1 MAAGM
6 EVLMRA
12 RIMVIALLA
21 VLVLAGHGA
30 AEEAENKDEKP
41 VGGLAFVDEVQV
53 TVVNVDVYVRDRQGK
68 PVTGLTAD
76 DFKLTQDGVEMPI
89 SNFAELNAEVI
100 AQRMMEESTAAP
112 VPGDDAVESE
122 SMMPE
127 IKPIWVVLYIDNE
140 NIEALDRNRVLRRV
154 REFVVEN
161 LDEPVQMMVVSF
173 QRSPKVLQPFTSDSR
188 EVTAALRGLVKQT
201 SGREERESSRN
212 DLLRDMTEARNQDYG
227 SQVNTQEGA
236 KLDMRQRITAYA
248 AEEADTLRW
257 TLGGI
262 RQVIAMLSG
271 IEGRKSLIYVSS
283 GLPMVPGVDL
293 MHDYASTF
301 QDQSILSLSGRYD
314 QTRNF
319 HELVSLANA
328 QEVSLYSIDAAGL
341 NPLDGSEAENA
352 YSRDPTASSIGS
364 RNYTDSLVY
373 MADATGGIAVVNT
386 NDVTRGIERIAEDL
400 YNYYSLGYTVNLSGD
415 DRVHQINVE
424 LANGQNVDLR
434 FRRRFVEKSYENR
447 IQDRVFTSLV
457 VDIDDNP
464 MDIELTADAA
474 VPGSTTQ
481 WVVPMHLSIDLATIA
496 LLPVGDDLQG
506 RVVVF
511 IGARDEDGRN
521 SEVQRQEHEINL
533 PRAEYL
539 AAGRERF
546 GIDFRLI
553 LEAGR
558 NRVSVGV
565 MDPITRQASYE
576 HLTVGVP

>member
-1 MAAGM
+1 MSFR
-6 EVLMRA
+6 LMSLS
-12 RIMVIALLA
+12 LLA
-21 VLVLAGHGA
+21 ALAVAGVCA
-30 AEEAENKDEKP
+30 AEEAKDAGAEP
-41 VGGLAFVDEVQV
+41 VGGLAFVDEVRV
-53 TVVNVDVYVRDRQGK
+53 TVVNVDVYVRNRKGE
-68 PVTGLTAD
+68 PVAGLTPG
-76 DFKLTQDGVEMPI
+76 DFTVTQDGVEMPI

-100 AQRMMEESTAAP
+100 AHRMMEASTQAPGALTDTAEPDSTA
-112 VPGDDAVESE
+112 
-122 SMMPE
+122 PE

-173 QRSPKVLQPFTSDSR
+173 QRSLKVLQPFTSDSR
-188 EVTAALRGLVKQT
+188 EVTGALRGMVRVS
-201 SGREERESSRN
+201 SGREERESTRT
-212 DLLRDMTEARNQDYG
+212 DLLRDMTEASNQDYG
-227 SQVNTQEGA
+227 SQVNTQQGA
-236 KLDMRQRITAYA
+236 KMDMRQRITAYA
-248 AEEADTLRW
+248 AEEADSLRW

-271 IEGRKSLIYVSS
+271 IEGRKSLVYVSS

-319 HELVSLANA
+319 HQLASSANA

-352 YSRDPTASSIGS
+352 YSRDPSAASIGS

-373 MADATGGIAVVNT
+373 LAEATGGIAVVNT
-386 NDVTRGIERIAEDL
+386 NDVTGGMERISDDL
-400 YNYYSLGYTVNLSGD
+400 YNYYSLGYTVSASGD
-415 DRVHQINVE
+415 DRVHHIKVE
-424 LANGQNVDLR
+424 LTDKQNYDLR
-434 FRRRFVEKSYENR
+434 YRRRFVEKSYESR

-457 VDIDDNP
+457 VDVDDNP
-464 MDIELTADAA
+464 MDIELTAAA
-474 VPGSTTQ
+474 AMPGSTTQ
-481 WVVPMHLSIDLATIA
+481 WIVPMHISVDLAKIA
-496 LLPVGDDLQG
+496 LLPVGEDLLG

-521 SEVQRQEHEINL
+521 SEVQRQEHEISL

-539 AAGRERF
+539 ASGRERF

-553 LEAGR
+553 LEEGR

-565 MDPITRQASYE
+565 LDPITRQTSYE
-576 HLTVGVP
+576 HLTVSVP